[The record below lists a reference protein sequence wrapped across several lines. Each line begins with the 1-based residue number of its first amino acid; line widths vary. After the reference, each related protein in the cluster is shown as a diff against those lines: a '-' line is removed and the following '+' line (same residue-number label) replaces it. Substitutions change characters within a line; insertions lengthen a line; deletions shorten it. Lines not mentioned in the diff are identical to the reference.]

1 VIVPPPSLP
10 PFTDLDPNAL
20 STTFARYTLAVLRD
34 VAARRLEAAQLREL
48 AAHLALA
55 NSELNVKVSALAKLD
70 AEKNALVGMAVHDL
84 RTPLAVVL
92 GYAELLA
99 TFPQDESL
107 HAHEDVLEVMV
118 STARQMSRI
127 LDDLLDWS
135 AIESG
140 TLRLSRHPVDPLTI
154 AGDSVALAGLAA
166 GRRGITLTLD
176 GEPGLPRVQL
186 DPDRF
191 GQVLANLLGNALKYS
206 EDGQHVHVHVT
217 RRGDAV
223 DFAVID
229 HGQGIPEAYAAHMF
243 QPFETGGNRP
253 ARGERATGLGLAI
266 VKRIVEAHGGS
277 VSVETA
283 PGLGTTFHVLV
294 PAALRRD
301 TPRSAAMSRDT
312 PATDT
317 ARVEAAPATTRP
329 SPDR

>member
-1 VIVPPPSLP
+1 MIAIPSAVP
-10 PFTDLDPNAL
+10 PFTDLHTNTLAATL
-20 STTFARYTLAVLRD
+20 ARSTLAVLRD
-34 VAARRLEAAQLREL
+34 VTVRRLEAAHLREL
-48 AAHLALA
+48 AALLALA
-55 NSELNVKVSALAKLD
+55 NAELSAKADALAKLD

-99 TFPQDESL
+99 TMPPDEPL
-107 HAHEDVLEVMV
+107 HAHQDALELMV
-118 STARQMSRI
+118 TTARQMSRI

-154 AGDSVALAGLAA
+154 AGDAVALAGLAA

-206 EDGQHVHVHVT
+206 EDGQQVHVHVR

-223 DFAVID
+223 DFAVVD
-229 HGQGIPEAYAAHMF
+229 HGQGIPEAYLAHMF
-243 QPFETGGNRP
+243 RPFETGGNRP

-266 VKRIVEAHGGS
+266 VKRIAEAHGGS
-277 VSVETA
+277 VTVESA
-283 PGLGTTFHVLV
+283 AGQGTTFHVTV
-294 PAALRRD
+294 PAAPRRD
-301 TPRSAAMSRDT
+301 TPRSTAGAIDPGRAD
-312 PATDT
+312 ATRAD
-317 ARVEAAPATTRP
+317 AHVRGATVGR
-329 SPDR
+329 